1 MFRQEPGHRAA
12 DRGCSERR
20 EGGALITGRDRVEPS
35 ANSRWVSLS
44 LGACERGQEEGDP
57 VGQVRATQPHL
68 SVLEKAQVL
77 PNKASRFSQVYPA
90 GPLFLP
96 SAHLLRTVPRL
107 LPKKKKKK
115 VSWSNS

>member
-1 MFRQEPGHRAA
+1 MLTA
-12 DRGCSERR
+12 DG
-20 EGGALITGRDRVEPS
+20 
-35 ANSRWVSLS
+35 SLS
-44 LGACERGQEEGDP
+44 VQVPMQGQEEGDR
-57 VGQVRATQPHL
+57 VGQVTAARPHL

-96 SAHLLRTVPRL
+96 SAHLLRTVPHL

-115 VSWSNS
+115 PTSGRNS